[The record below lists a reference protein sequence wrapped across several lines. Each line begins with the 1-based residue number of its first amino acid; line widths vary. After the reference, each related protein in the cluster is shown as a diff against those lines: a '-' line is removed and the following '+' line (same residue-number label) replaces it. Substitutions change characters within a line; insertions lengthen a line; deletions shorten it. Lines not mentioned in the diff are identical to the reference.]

1 MAGFAADDGD
11 QGTGNTWR
19 PVVRSH
25 TYELVVERIEEQ
37 ILDGALRVGDRLPAE
52 RDLAG
57 MLGVS
62 RSAVRE
68 ALRALQAQG
77 VLRMAVG
84 TGPDSGT
91 TVAAMPS
98 QALTRLLRL
107 HVGLAN
113 FPLRDVVEARVAL
126 ERASARSAAQAAT
139 DAELHELRE
148 LLDRMDDPDL
158 DRDRFNELDT
168 EFHVAIAE
176 AGGNRLVADMT
187 IAIRESLLRPLQQAF
202 RDLGDSWAHI
212 AEGLREDHRAVLRAL
227 DDRDPQQAEQRM
239 EAHIRGFYARIP
251 AVAGPDAIT
260 EQLG

>member
-11 QGTGNTWR
+11 QDGSAWR
-19 PVVRSH
+19 PLVRAH

-37 ILDGALRVGDRLPAE
+37 ILDGTLRVGDRLPAE

-57 MLGVS
+57 MLGIS

-126 ERASARSAAQAAT
+126 ERASARSAALAAT
-139 DAELHELRE
+139 DADLAELRD
-148 LLDRMDDPDL
+148 LLDRMDDPDQ

-168 EFHVAIAE
+168 DFHVAIAE
-176 AGGNRLVADMT
+176 ASGNRLVADMT
-187 IAIRESLLRPLQQAF
+187 IAIRESLRCPLQQAF
-202 RDLGDSWAHI
+202 RDLGDSWGPI
-212 AEGLREDHRAVLRAL
+212 AEVLREDHRGVLRAL
-227 DDRDPQQAEQRM
+227 ADRDPQQAEQRM

-251 AVAGPDAIT
+251 EVAGPDART
-260 EQLG
+260 DPRG